1 MAAKNKKKTNANG
14 VHQATDNRSTNDS
27 PLKLFGQAK
36 DEINGIYEKLN
47 DILIRANQFYLNN
60 QLDSEVLKFV
70 NPDRLS
76 QFKYS
81 IETIK
86 NVLSRNQMK
95 VAFFGRTS
103 NGKSTVINAI
113 LRDDVLPR
121 GYGHTTGCF
130 LQIQGIQEDSSYI
143 EICSKNGQP
152 PDQQVVRK
160 PIDSVNQIANALNS
174 NENLE
179 YSTLVKI
186 YWPIRRCALLKH
198 DVVLVD
204 SPGVDVEENLD
215 IWIDE
220 HCHDADV
227 FVLVSNAE
235 STLNIAEK
243 NFFHK
248 VKERLSKPN
257 LFILNNRWDSIAGD
271 PNYIEQ
277 AKKVKKQHQDR
288 AITFLSKEL
297 DIVKTESEAEGR
309 LFFVSAR
316 ETLETRCPSINS
328 SNSTSREGY
337 DERDSEFAKF
347 EKCFEESLSKSA
359 VKTKFQKHA
368 DRGREII
375 EELSNLLTSTQ
386 ALVLKVG
393 QRKSAELAQFEE
405 GHRRIENLF
414 YSKEGT
420 LKHQIQEIKRAVL
433 LSTYC
438 DFDTELRRLSRVV
451 DDFDYQF
458 SVNPEHLSHYK
469 QKLYTHVGKTL
480 NENLRSKFL
489 LNMQKH
495 VREFGYRMTEVGSL
509 LSKDRQQSIEQ
520 AIRFKTNDDYI
531 QEDLLDIG
539 VYRQFYTQFQE
550 DLEFRFSLGLFSIIR
565 KFRSKFSD
573 ARPKQ
578 LDNSQDSSQYQTS
591 MSANT
596 DFLSILERFMM
607 NPPQSPATVGS
618 LAVGGVLVRTVGW
631 RVIVVT
637 TVVYGALY
645 AYEYLTWTNSAKE
658 RIFKAQYVRY
668 VQRNLKDC
676 LPIISQHIANSLEQK
691 MASTFT
697 KVKEEVDA
705 EKSEVVERIN
715 LLRVSLNK
723 LKLCDDFT
731 QAVLGENGVI
741 LRELANFAT
750 TFLNI

>member
-1 MAAKNKKKTNANG
+1 MAAKNRKKTNANG
-14 VHQATDNRSTNDS
+14 VHATNSQSNNDS

-47 DILIRANQFYLNN
+47 NLLIRTSQFYLNN
-60 QLDSEVLKFV
+60 QLDSEVLKFI
-70 NPDRLS
+70 NSDRLN
-76 QFKYS
+76 QFNHS

-113 LRDDVLPR
+113 LGDDVLPR

-130 LQIQGIQEDSSYI
+130 LQIQGIQEDNSYI
-143 EICSKNGQP
+143 EICSKNGCP
-152 PDQQVVRK
+152 PNQQVVRK
-160 PIDSVNQIANALNS
+160 TIDSVNQIANALNS
-174 NENLE
+174 SENLE
-179 YSTLVKI
+179 YSALVKI
-186 YWPIRRCALLKH
+186 YWPIKRCSLLKH

-271 PNYIEQ
+271 PNYTDQ
-277 AKKVKKQHQDR
+277 AKKVKKQHKDR
-288 AITFLSKEL
+288 AINFLSKEL
-297 DIVKTESEAEGR
+297 DIVKMEEAENR

-316 ETLETRCPSINS
+316 ETLETRCSSVNNSNS
-328 SNSTSREGY
+328 SLKEGHNERN
-337 DERDSEFAKF
+337 DEFIEF

-368 DRGREII
+368 DRGREMT
-375 EELSNLLTSTQ
+375 EELSNLLISTQ
-386 ALVLKVG
+386 GLVSKVT
-393 QRKSAELAQFEE
+393 QRKLTELARFGEA
-405 GHRRIENLF
+405 HRKIENLF
-414 YSKEGT
+414 YSKEVN
-420 LKHQIQEIKRAVL
+420 LKFQIQDIKRAVL

-438 DFDTELRRLSRVV
+438 DFDTELRRLSLVV
-451 DDFDYQF
+451 DDYDYQF
-458 SVNPEHLSHYK
+458 SINPEHLSHYK

-480 NENLRSKFL
+480 NENLRSKIV

-495 VREFGYRMTEVGSL
+495 IREFGYRMTEIGSL
-509 LSKDRQQSIEQ
+509 LSKDRRQNIEQ
-520 AIRFKTNDDYI
+520 ANGFETNDEYI
-531 QEDLLDIG
+531 QDLFDIG

-565 KFRSKFSD
+565 KVRSKFSD
-573 ARPKQ
+573 KPKQ
-578 LDNSQDSSQYQTS
+578 TNDVSDTSQYQTS
-591 MSANT
+591 MSANS
-596 DFLSILERFMM
+596 DLLSILERFMM

-618 LAVGGVLVRTVGW
+618 LAIGGVLVRTVGW
-631 RVIVVT
+631 RVIAVT
-637 TVVYGALY
+637 TVIYGALY

-668 VQRNLKDC
+668 VRRNLKDC
-676 LPIISQHIANSLEQK
+676 LPIITQHIANSLEQK
-691 MASTFT
+691 MTGT
-697 KVKEEVDA
+697 LCKVKQEVDA
-705 EKSEVVERIN
+705 EKDEVIN
-715 LLRVSLNK
+715 QIDLLKASLSK
-723 LKLCDDFT
+723 LNLCDEFT
-731 QAVLGENGVI
+731 QTVLSENDII
-741 LRELANFAT
+741 LKELVNFAA
-750 TFLNI
+750 TFLSL